1 MTRRDHQEGSLGGWL
16 WASWRAGRA
25 GWCWASYAWTWTW
38 TWSLQ
43 LSEAPGPPSTE
54 RVGLLLHIPPEGQ
67 SRLLEDPNRYCLSLK
82 ITCRYQTCR
91 SSRYVFSLSPTSAIQ
106 SSDVCWILFMFDA
119 IFFGSLLQI
128 YWKCFFLIC
137 KIKRKTSWIT
147 ALQSYCKYKIRICV
161 ISGHL

>member
-25 GWCWASYAWTWTW
+25 GRFWASYAWTWTW

-43 LSEAPGPPSTE
+43 LSEAPATPSTE
-54 RVGLLLHIPPEGQ
+54 GVGLLLHIPPEGQ

-82 ITCRYQTCR
+82 IICRYQTCR

-106 SSDVCWILFMFDA
+106 IIRCLLNSLYVWCYLFWQSSSDLLKTFFPHLWNKEENILNHCLA
-119 IFFGSLLQI
+119 ELLQI
-128 YWKCFFLIC
+128 
-137 KIKRKTSWIT
+137 
-147 ALQSYCKYKIRICV
+147 
-161 ISGHL
+161 